1 MLRTINEMIQHSIE
15 EFGDLPALK
24 YKKGDNFEPITYGEL
39 GKLISNLGTALIDIG
54 VKKGDHVGLISDNRY
69 EWMISDLSILGT
81 GACDVPRGSDTS
93 PQELE
98 YILRHAEVEIC
109 FVENKKQLDKVYSV
123 KNNLPGLK
131 TLILIDDSSVDRDS
145 YIDIKIYSMQELIK
159 KGDELLKK
167 GDKRF
172 DEAWR
177 KVEPEDLATIIY
189 TSGTTGRPKGVML
202 MHKNIMHNVINSP
215 YSIPITRGDRFL
227 SILPTWHS
235 FERTVEYV
243 LLHVGASN
251 AYSKPAAQILM
262 KDLELEKPHYIAS
275 VPRIWE
281 SIYNAVY
288 YKFSK
293 EPFFK
298 RMLIFLFV
306 RSGII
311 HHKMKMLRKN
321 LLPVFK
327 PKSFFKRL
335 FELIYSTIVECLL
348 CLIAAT
354 GDKIVYSKIR
364 GKTGGELKAG
374 ISGGGALQ
382 KHVDD
387 FFAGIRLTIL
397 EGYGLTETSPIVSV
411 RTFERPVLYTVG
423 RPLRGVEVKV
433 VDDRGHEVPRGHKG
447 VIIIKGDL
455 VMKGYYK
462 DEEATKQVLSEDGWL
477 NTGDIGRLTL
487 YGEIQITG
495 RAKDT
500 IVLLGGE
507 NIEPQPIELALA
519 QSRYISEVMV
529 VGQDKKTLG
538 ALIVPE
544 YDNLYEYAKEKGI
557 SYTDL
562 KDLLSKQEIKDLI
575 REEIR
580 EFISPKYGFRNIE
593 YISNFVLLE
602 KPFEVGRELTHTL
615 KKRRNIIYEMYKD
628 YIDAMYGD
636 RR

>member
-1 MLRTINEMIQHSIE
+1 MLKTLNEMIQHSIR
-15 EFGDLPALK
+15 EFSDLPALK
-24 YKKGDNFEPITYGEL
+24 YKKGDNFVPITYKEL
-39 GKLISNLGTALIDIG
+39 GNLIANLGTALIDIG
-54 VKKGDHVGLISDNRY
+54 VKKGDHIGLISDNRY
-69 EWMISDLSILGT
+69 EWMICDLSILGT

-93 PQELE
+93 QQELE
-98 YILRHAEVEIC
+98 YILNHAEVKLS
-109 FVENKKQLDKVYSV
+109 FVENKRQLDKVYSISL
-123 KNNLPGLK
+123 NNPDLK
-131 TLILIDDSSVDRDS
+131 TLIVIDPDG
-145 YIDIKIYSMQELIK
+145 IDKNEYGKVTLYFMEEMIKRGEKLRK
-159 KGDELLKK
+159 D

-172 DEAWR
+172 DNAWR
-177 KVEPEDLATIIY
+177 EVKPEDLATIIY
-189 TSGTTGRPKGVML
+189 TSGTTGQPKGVML

-215 YSIPITRGDRFL
+215 YSIPITKGDRFL

-262 KDLELEKPHYIAS
+262 KDLELEKPQYIAS

-281 SIYNAVY
+281 SIYNAVF

-293 EPFFK
+293 EPLFK
-298 RMLIFLFV
+298 RMLIILFV
-306 RSGII
+306 KSGIL
-311 HHKMKMLRKN
+311 HHKMKMIRKN
-321 LLPVFK
+321 LMPVFA
-327 PKSFFKRL
+327 PKGFFRRL
-335 FELIYSTIVECLL
+335 VEIIYSSVLECFL
-348 CLIAAT
+348 CPIAAA
-354 GDKIVYSKIR
+354 GDRVVFSKIR
-364 GKTGGELKAG
+364 EKTGGQLKAG

-397 EGYGLTETSPIVSV
+397 EGYGLTETSPIVAV
-411 RTFERPVLYTVG
+411 RTFERPVPYTVG
-423 RPLRGVEVKV
+423 QPLRGVEVKV
-433 VDDRGHEVPRGHKG
+433 VDDDGREQPRGKKG
-447 VIIIKGDL
+447 IIMVKGDL

-462 DEEATKQVLSEDGWL
+462 NPEETKKILSDDGWL

-544 YDNLYEYAKEKGI
+544 YDNLYEYAKENGI
-557 SYTDL
+557 EY
-562 KDLLSKQEIKDLI
+562 KDLDDLLEKQEIKDLI
-575 REEIR
+575 RGEIK

-593 YISNFVLLE
+593 YISNFVLLK
-602 KPFEVGRELTHTL
+602 KPFEVGKELTHTL
-615 KKRRNIIYEMYKD
+615 KKRRNIIYEMYRD
-628 YIDAMYGD
+628 YIEAMYG
-636 RR
+636 